1 MKPMSVSQ
9 RVIHEKYGL
18 GTITE
23 ADRHYTTIEFD
34 DFGRKKFVTRI
45 VKLETRTGAPAKAI
59 PSSTAGLNPSGTYL
73 LPTLKL

>member
-1 MKPMSVSQ
+1 MKPLPVSQ

-34 DFGRKKFVTRI
+34 EFGKKKFVTRI
-45 VKLETRTGAPAKAI
+45 VKLETTETPRPTRRRGGSRKIRPA
-59 PSSTAGLNPSGTYL
+59 
-73 LPTLKL
+73 

>member
-9 RVIHEKYGL
+9 RVLHEKYGL

-45 VKLETRTGAPAKAI
+45 VKLETSDEPAPHRRRARKVRPA
-59 PSSTAGLNPSGTYL
+59 
-73 LPTLKL
+73 

>member
-9 RVIHEKYGL
+9 RVVHEKYGL

-23 ADRHYTTIEFD
+23 ADRYYTTIEFD

-45 VKLETRTGAPAKAI
+45 VKLEPTDQPAPHRRRSRKIRSA
-59 PSSTAGLNPSGTYL
+59 
-73 LPTLKL
+73 